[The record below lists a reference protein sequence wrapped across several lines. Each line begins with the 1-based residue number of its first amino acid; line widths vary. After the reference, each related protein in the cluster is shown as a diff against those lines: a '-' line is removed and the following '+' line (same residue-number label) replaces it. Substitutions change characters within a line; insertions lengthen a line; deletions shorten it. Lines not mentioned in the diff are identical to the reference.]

1 MFFITPEMLHL
12 KEQKV
17 IRRSFQGQQ
26 GFISMSTLMYVYL
39 SFLSISYN
47 LLLFL

>member
-39 SFLSISYN
+39 SFLSISYKIY
-47 LLLFL
+47 FF